1 MKYLNMLNS
10 FVKSWLQQTLNL
22 PPKVIVIG
30 MALTISLVG
39 LLILWIRKR
48 KKAKEDSSEKSGPD
62 KKPAMPAKSLVRVW
76 KEFLSGIPWRI
87 RRYTGRLPVYVLMGE
102 SGSGKTELI
111 RKYTDYEALSLQFQ
125 AGHTTSPLF
134 QICLSSK
141 AVLMEMP
148 SGILFHKEADGR
160 RALVK
165 LWKALPGKRIPHGVV
180 CIRGSMLEKET
191 PENLKRLA
199 LYLRGKINLMAS
211 PSGKP
216 VPLILSL
223 THMDTVTGYS
233 QWVSFLESQGMS
245 LEAVWNEGSGFPDIE
260 RALDIYAA
268 MLPLAL
274 TRVPSGDYLAMVD
287 FLENAGRWLGV
298 LSAFTKVLLA
308 EDPFSRT
315 PYLMRMSFHGE
326 GQGLE
331 SSGPFSMT
339 AHKESR
345 DFRLGR
351 YRHPLAAGSILAAG
365 ILGMAAFFTA
375 SYRELEEID
384 RHLDAM
390 ELIKPMSYSE
400 LHQFFPMHYG
410 RNIAYRLLPE
420 FFPER
425 KKRKRERL
433 IELIRHHY
441 LYPEYKRLQL
451 RLDDQEKMIY
461 LIALL
466 YSTPKNDL
474 RNLILARYEDWER
487 VLGLPPKLVMDYAI
501 HNTSPPNID
510 MELSLSRISSSW
522 SWDPAESPL
531 MLHFLLRRLDSLYGD
546 DFITTEVLEGLQE
559 IAAPVQSLVKK
570 VFSFPMLYDVVEIV
584 KNVTPLGADIE
595 WMQRRDLLLRHEQLM
610 ELLRYIEVDS
620 VEPPDIRGLSLDA
633 FMELLLSLP
642 RSPATYNEP
651 LTLSLWDRRFEI
663 NVQKWNDLVLRSQTT
678 FLMRQFMAEH
688 HQSQGLL
695 FFQGTGEFPDIWLNP
710 SSDGTH
716 FFAGQAR
723 IDGRFTRP
731 AFEKRVKRSVEAL
744 ENQLKVLPVSEGE
757 KERFRDFVQRQ
768 ILLYAERYA
777 EQYTIY
783 YQRYHLRVDSPAEFR
798 FVLQQIPSMGSP
810 FMNFLMTMKEN
821 TMLDVGDSPMLRPVA
836 RRMDDFAFMGR
847 VMGEQDGRYPQWETY
862 KGLIARLQEGLREV
876 SFYISQEEREQGA
889 ALKERLSP
897 LGRMALDILARSPD
911 SHMAMA
917 RMWLG
922 TVGVAPEWQQPFLE
936 PFHALERLGKG
947 EIEERVAS
955 LWSDLSERHMKPL
968 QNSFPFH
975 PASARTLPLEALQ
988 ASLHPDGNFWKQFRA
1003 YMGTVCTY
1011 GGGQWRGTMGNLRLP
1026 ADMLATVNGADRI
1039 RRVLWDEKGEPRA
1052 LQLTVRPAILPSVQG
1067 GAALPVS
1074 TYLRAGRES
1083 VFGFNQMPAWQP
1095 LGFEW
1100 WREGSSAAGMAFE
1113 MRTSG
1118 RRAYREIAA
1127 EPELWSFY
1135 RLLQRGRRVEGG
1147 AVSWFL
1153 ESPWGGA
1160 DFDMVFAFQSDPWAL
1175 IGFSDSLQQ
1184 SGDGRRFHGSH

>member
-30 MALTISLVG
+30 MALAISLVG

-76 KEFLSGIPWRI
+76 KEFLTGIPWRI

-180 CIRGSMLEKET
+180 CIQGSMLEKET

-245 LEAVWNEGSGFPDIE
+245 LEAVWNEGSGFPDIQ

-339 AHKESR
+339 AHKESL

-351 YRHPLAAGSILAAG
+351 YRHPLAAGG
-365 ILGMAAFFTA
+365 ILGVGLLGMTALFAAQ
-375 SYRELEEID
+375 YNELEKMD
-384 RHLDAM
+384 RHLDVM
-390 ELIKPMSYSE
+390 ELIKPSSYKE
-400 LHQFFPMHYG
+400 LHVHFPVGRG
-410 RNIAYRLLPE
+410 RNLASRILPD
-420 FFPER
+420 FFPEQE
-425 KKRKRERL
+425 KIMVERL
-433 IELIRHHY
+433 TGLVRQHY
-441 LYPEYKRLQL
+441 LYPVFYSL
-451 RLDDQEKMIY
+451 RNRQDSQEKMIY
-461 LIALL
+461 LLGLL
-466 YSTPKNDL
+466 YASPDNGL
-474 RNLILARYEDWER
+474 RTMILSKPENWER
-487 VLGLPPKLVMDYAI
+487 VLGLPGQLVADYAMY
-501 HNTSPPNID
+501 NRSLPTID
-510 MELSLSRISSSW
+510 MDLSLSRVSSPGSW
-522 SWDPAESPL
+522 EPSENSL
-531 MLHFLLRRLDSLYGD
+531 MLHFLLRRVDAVCEEP
-546 DFITTEVLEGLQE
+546 FITPDILEDLQEVAGPVLE
-559 IAAPVQSLVKK
+559 LVTK
-570 VFSFPMLYDVVEIV
+570 VFSYPMLNEIV
-584 KNVTPLGADIE
+584 ENLKKVTPLGPDIE
-595 WMQRRDLLLRHEQLM
+595 WMQRRDVLLRHEQLQ
-610 ELLRYIEVDS
+610 ELLRSILVS
-620 VEPPDIRGLSLDA
+620 SLIVPDTRGLALDA
-633 FMELLLSLP
+633 FMELMPSIP
-642 RSPATYNEP
+642 QRPVAYPEP
-651 LTLSLWDRRFEI
+651 LVLVLGDRSFQIDVR
-663 NVQKWNDLVLRSQTT
+663 KWHDLILRSQMTT
-678 FLMRQFMAEH
+678 MMRKFMAENH
-688 HQSQGLL
+688 ERLGLL

-897 LGRMALDILARSPD
+897 LGRMGLDILARSPD

-1039 RRVLWDEKGEPRA
+1039 RRVLWDEKGEPRP